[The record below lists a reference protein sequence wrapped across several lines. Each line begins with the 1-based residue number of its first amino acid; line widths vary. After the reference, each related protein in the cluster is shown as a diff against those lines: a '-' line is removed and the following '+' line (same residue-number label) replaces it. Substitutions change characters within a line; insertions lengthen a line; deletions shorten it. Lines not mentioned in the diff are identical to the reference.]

1 MRFSGFSTA
10 ALAAFSATAA
20 WANPIAVP
28 EQDAKR
34 GLLGLGGDGGSGGSG
49 GIGLNLVP
57 EVTSKVEG
65 ILGHVLGGVLGD
77 GGLKRRVK
85 PRLTDSFRNNSDLN
99 SILNS
104 PEALTVLTRV
114 EGIVGS
120 VVSEGVQAV
129 DWAGELTDG
138 LLGLNATLGGTNDV
152 VSGVVGLAVGIVDQA
167 TPLVKGVL
175 GGTSTVSGLV
185 DGLGPILKNVGGIVS
200 KLTGNIVEGTSEEIS
215 SVLKD
220 VTGTLHGLVSG
231 VLSGSGGI
239 LKLVTGLVSQGTSL
253 LSLTG
258 LGSKSLAKQAVAT
271 DLSGPLRQ
279 ALKFL
284 QS

>member
-34 GLLGLGGDGGSGGSG
+34 GLLGLGGDGGSAGSGSG
-49 GIGLNLVP
+49 GLGLNLIP

-65 ILGHVLGGVLGD
+65 ILGHVLGGVLGGD
-77 GGLKRRVK
+77 GL
-85 PRLTDSFRNNSDLN
+85 DLN

-120 VVSEGVQAV
+120 VVSDGVQAV
-129 DWAGELTDG
+129 DWATELTDG
-138 LLGLNATLGGTNDV
+138 LLGLNATLGGTSDV

-167 TPLVKGVL
+167 APLVKGVL

-185 DGLGPILKNVGGIVS
+185 DGLGPILSNVGGIVA

-220 VTGTLHGLVSG
+220 VTGTLQSLVSG

-239 LKLVTGLVSQGTSL
+239 LKLVTGLVNQGSSL

-258 LGSKSLAKQAVAT
+258 LGGKSFANKAVAT
-271 DLSGPLRQ
+271 DMSGPLRQ
-279 ALKFL
+279 TLKFL